1 MDAVT
6 KTRLPDQA
14 IVQITRAA
22 LGEEI
27 TVQHIRPLSGGFC
40 SAVYL
45 VETSQGRLV
54 LKVGT
59 NANVKVMRHEVQYIP
74 TEARMLRL
82 IGENTDI
89 PMPRLIAFDDSCS
102 IVHMPYFFMSW
113 LDGAP
118 LSGCT
123 DLTEEQLHSIHR
135 QVGVVTRKICGIP
148 EHTFGIPL
156 IPESQCSCNRAFV
169 YLLFD
174 WLLQDA
180 EEEHISIPYIEPDG
194 LRALVKACAEEL
206 DTAQAPVLVHT
217 DTWAGNVMVQSG
229 AFAGMVDFAALYYGD
244 FLMSHDFH
252 DFGEKPDPYFLEGFG
267 KTSFDVHERI
277 RIQVYRVW
285 QRLGMVVERGFRKY
299 EDPDL
304 YAWVLPEMEPEV
316 RRLEQ
321 MMNQAALK

>member
-1 MDAVT
+1 M
-6 KTRLPDQA
+6 
-14 IVQITRAA
+14 
-22 LGEEI
+22 
-27 TVQHIRPLSGGFC
+27 
-40 SAVYL
+40 
-45 VETSQGRLV
+45 
-54 LKVGT
+54 
-59 NANVKVMRHEVQYIP
+59 
-74 TEARMLRL
+74 
-82 IGENTDI
+82 
-89 PMPRLIAFDDSCS
+89 
-102 IVHMPYFFMSW
+102 
-113 LDGAP
+113 
-118 LSGCT
+118 
-123 DLTEEQLHSIHR
+123 
-135 QVGVVTRKICGIP
+135 
-148 EHTFGIPL
+148 
-156 IPESQCSCNRAFV
+156 IPESQCSCNSAFV

-180 EEEHISIPYIEPDG
+180 EEEHIPIPYIEPDG

-252 DFGEKPDPYFLEGFG
+252 DFGEQSDPYFLEGFG

-304 YAWVLPEMEPEV
+304 YAWVLPEMEQEV